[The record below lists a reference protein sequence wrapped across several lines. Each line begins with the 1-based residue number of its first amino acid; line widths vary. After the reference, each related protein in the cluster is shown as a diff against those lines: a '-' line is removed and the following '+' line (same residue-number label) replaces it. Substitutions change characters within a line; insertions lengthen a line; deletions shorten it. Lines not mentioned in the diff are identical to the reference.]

1 MISVNDF
8 KTGVTIELDKGIF
21 TVMQFQHVK
30 PGKGPAFVRSKLR
43 NIRTGAVIDHTFNA
57 GIKVKKA
64 HIDKKVMQFLY
75 EDAGDY
81 YFMDNDTYDQFSIPE
96 ERLEYEKKFMV
107 DGMEI
112 DMIAFK
118 GEIVGIQLP
127 EKVVLKI
134 VEAAPGVKGN
144 TASSAT
150 KDAVLETGHTIRV
163 PLFIDQDERVIIST
177 SDGKYVSREK

>member
-1 MISVNDF
+1 MINVNDF

-21 TVMQFQHVK
+21 QVMQFQHVK

-43 NIRTGAVIDHTFNA
+43 NLRTGAVIDHTFNA

-64 HIDKKVMQFLY
+64 HIEKKTMQYLY
-75 EDAGDY
+75 ESAGDY
-81 YFMDNDTYDQFSIPE
+81 FFMDNDTYDQFSMPE
-96 ERLEYEKKFMV
+96 ERLEHERKFLV

-112 DMIAFK
+112 EMVTFK
-118 GEIVGIQLP
+118 GEIVGVQLP
-127 EKVVLKI
+127 EKVVLT
-134 VEAAPGVKGN
+134 VAEAAPGVKGN

-163 PLFIDQDERVIIST
+163 PLFINQDERVIVST